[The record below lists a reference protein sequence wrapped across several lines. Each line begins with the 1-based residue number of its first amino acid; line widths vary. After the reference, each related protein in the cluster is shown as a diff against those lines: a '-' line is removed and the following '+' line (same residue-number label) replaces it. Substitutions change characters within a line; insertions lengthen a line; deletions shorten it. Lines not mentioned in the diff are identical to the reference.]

1 MIVQDSEGMN
11 KEGQVVSMIDLKP
24 IAKVWIKFLKSRLML
39 TTYTTTVFQDRLIL
53 LYAIVKRLAIDV
65 RKIIKKEIRD
75 CAMKKQKLVVLLF
88 PSLIT
93 GICEASELQF
103 EDSNQRIK
111 NKRAITVRIFEMIT
125 GESTAVVTLELP
137 ATAKAK

>member
-1 MIVQDSEGMN
+1 
-11 KEGQVVSMIDLKP
+11 MIDLKP
-24 IAKVWIKFLKSRLML
+24 IVKVWIKFLKSRLML
-39 TTYTTTVFQDRLIL
+39 TIHTTMVSQDRLIL

-65 RKIIKKEIRD
+65 GKIIEKEIRD

-103 EDSNQRIK
+103 GDSAERIK
-111 NKRAITVRIFEMIT
+111 NKRAITMRIVERIT
-125 GESTAVVTLELP
+125 GESTTAVTLEHP
-137 ATAKAK
+137 ATTKT

>member
-1 MIVQDSEGMN
+1 MI
-11 KEGQVVSMIDLKP
+11 SMIDLKP
-24 IAKVWIKFLKSRLML
+24 IVKVWIKFLKSRLML
-39 TTYTTTVFQDRLIL
+39 TIHTTMVSQDRLIL

-65 RKIIKKEIRD
+65 GKIIEKEIRD

-103 EDSNQRIK
+103 GDSAERIK
-111 NKRAITVRIFEMIT
+111 NKRAITMRIVERIT
-125 GESTAVVTLELP
+125 GESTTAVTLEHP
-137 ATAKAK
+137 ATTKT